1 MGTAIWCDEG
11 ENRVLN
17 ILLGDTPVDG
27 AYYLGL
33 YKNSVQ
39 PAESVGVA
47 DLIEPSGFGY
57 ARKPLSRGLANW
69 TISGDEAAYA
79 EQTFLAQGGDWG
91 DIYGYFITTT
101 LTGTGGKLM
110 GLEHLGSA
118 FPVLDGK
125 GIKITPKLKCS

>member
-1 MGTAIWCDEG
+1 MATPIWCDEG

-27 AYYLGL
+27 ALYLGL

-39 PAESVGVA
+39 PGETARVS
-47 DLIEPSGFGY
+47 DLTEPSGFGY
-57 ARKPLSRGLANW
+57 ARKALSRGLANW
-69 TISGDEAAYA
+69 NIAADTASYA

-91 DIYGYFITTT
+91 DIYGYFITTS

-125 GIKITPKLKCS
+125 GIKVTPKIKCA